1 MTCKAEIRRR
11 YDTRDDAWAYLAS
24 RGFVCHADGWRNGR
38 WAATVLRDGDAI
50 AVRVWLNDTAA
61 VSRAA

>member
-1 MTCKAEIRRR
+1 VTCKAEIRRH

-38 WAATVLRDGDAI
+38 WAATVLRDGEAI
-50 AVRVWLNDTAA
+50 TVRVWLNVELPAI
-61 VSRAA
+61 RAA